1 MSKPHKVSLRS
12 IVAASVASPAIYEV
26 QTPPHV
32 AQNESSPPAPKTLKQ
47 RAKQMSVYLEPEVYD
62 QLRDIAHVERTKIHP
77 LMLEALDMLFRQRGA
92 RSIRQLAA
100 EQAR

>member
-12 IVAASVASPAIYEV
+12 IVAASVASPAIYEA
-26 QTPPHV
+26 QTPPPC
-32 AQNESSPPAPKTLKQ
+32 QQDEKPLQTPKTLKQ

-100 EQAR
+100 EHPR